1 MPMPTLST
9 AVLHESTRRW
19 GTALMLGWD
28 KYTKI
33 NIYRDFSDFLLIH
46 SSRTRSPS
54 LLSTNIPSPEDESFS
69 SPYLV
74 LQYPCL
80 LALVVV
86 VRWTSSLRPTSVVQG
101 GSNMRLHQHFGK
113 RIL

>member
-33 NIYRDFSDFLLIH
+33 NIYRDF
-46 SSRTRSPS
+46 
-54 LLSTNIPSPEDESFS
+54 
-69 SPYLV
+69 
-74 LQYPCL
+74 
-80 LALVVV
+80 
-86 VRWTSSLRPTSVVQG
+86 
-101 GSNMRLHQHFGK
+101 
-113 RIL
+113 RIFC